1 MIKLYQTKGDQPKV
15 LLANILRSM
24 QVKSSQ
30 PVPNTVPVT
39 STLQFR
45 HLTGSLFH
53 RCTLKCMHCSLA
65 VHATLNVSEVVQD
78 WAQWLTT
85 ASDIL
90 HGVHASCTCPPET
103 GVQTQPTGS
112 QY

>member
-1 MIKLYQTKGDQPKV
+1 MKIAAAHESKHKVAMSKAGD
-15 LLANILRSM
+15 
-24 QVKSSQ
+24 
-30 PVPNTVPVT
+30 TVDFEP
-39 STLQFR
+39 
-45 HLTGSLFH
+45 
-53 RCTLKCMHCSLA
+53 
-65 VHATLNVSEVVQD
+65 SEVVQD

-90 HGVHASCTCPPET
+90 HGVHASRSCTCHPET